1 MMKAFNVDGP
11 IYRFMSTL
19 TNILVLNFC
28 WVIGTVIGL
37 GTTIGVSTVAA
48 FDVGLKMAENKEG
61 YIMRQ
66 FIQAYKRNLKQGIPL
81 GLFSLIAMY
90 TVYLDFEL
98 FNKIPDATIFLCI
111 WGFLS
116 GAIFFACFVYA
127 FPLSARYVNTFRNTI
142 NNSFRISIRDYGRT
156 AIMAVVLAI
165 EVLAFMWNTTTVFIG
180 LLFGPMLMILTVSM
194 FAMPIFRKIQKEN
207 TEEGIETYTE
217 DD

>member
-48 FDVGLKMAENKEG
+48 FE
-61 YIMRQ
+61 
-66 FIQAYKRNLKQGIPL
+66 AYKKNLKQGIPL
-81 GLFSLIAMY
+81 GLISLIAMY

-116 GAIFFACFVYA
+116 GAIFFVCFVYA

-142 NNSFRISIRDYGRT
+142 KNSFRISIRYYGRT

-180 LLFGPMLMILTVSM
+180 LLFGPTLMILTVSM

>member
-48 FDVGLKMAENKEG
+48 FDVGLKMAENKDG

-66 FIQAYKRNLKQGIPL
+66 FIQAYKKNLKQGIPL
-81 GLFSLIAMY
+81 GLISLIAMY

-116 GAIFFACFVYA
+116 GAIFFVCFVYA

-142 NNSFRISIRDYGRT
+142 KNSFRISIRYYGRT

-180 LLFGPMLMILTVSM
+180 LLFGPTLMILTVSM

>member
-1 MMKAFNVDGP
+1 
-11 IYRFMSTL
+11 MSTL

-66 FIQAYKRNLKQGIPL
+66 FIQAYKKNLKQGIPL
-81 GLFSLIAMY
+81 GLISLIAMY

-142 NNSFRISIRDYGRT
+142 KNSFRISIRYYGRT

-180 LLFGPMLMILTVSM
+180 LLFGPTLMILTVSM
-194 FAMPIFRKIQKEN
+194 FSMPIFRKIQKEN